1 MYGVTRFSDKGT
13 RALQIENTIFWRRD
27 LHAPAKLSQLPGSS
41 MPTWLHRFILFVAAL
56 ACVGVIGLLG
66 TVLVQTRAEYVQ
78 VQQAELAARERLAEV
93 EARLAEQE
101 VVLDRLRNDPAYL
114 ERVIRSRL
122 GYAKPEEFVFRF
134 SD

>member
-1 MYGVTRFSDKGT
+1 
-13 RALQIENTIFWRRD
+13 
-27 LHAPAKLSQLPGSS
+27 
-41 MPTWLHRFILFVAAL
+41 MPTWLHRLILLVAAL

-66 TVLVQTRAEYVQ
+66 TVLWQTRAEYAQ
-78 VQQAELAARERLAEV
+78 VLQVEAETRQRLAEV
-93 EARLAEQE
+93 EARQAEQE
-101 VVLDRLRNDPAYL
+101 VVLDRLRNDPAYV

>member
-1 MYGVTRFSDKGT
+1 
-13 RALQIENTIFWRRD
+13 
-27 LHAPAKLSQLPGSS
+27 
-41 MPTWLHRFILFVAAL
+41 MPTWLHRLILLVSAL

-66 TVLVQTRAEYVQ
+66 TVLWQTRAEYARVQ
-78 VQQAELAARERLAEV
+78 EVEAQARQRLAEV

-101 VVLDRLRNDPAYL
+101 TILERLRNDPVYV

-134 SD
+134 PD

>member
-1 MYGVTRFSDKGT
+1 
-13 RALQIENTIFWRRD
+13 
-27 LHAPAKLSQLPGSS
+27 
-41 MPTWLHRFILFVAAL
+41 MPTWLHRLILIVSAL
-56 ACVGVIGLLG
+56 ACVGVIGLLA

-78 VQQAELAARERLAEV
+78 VQQAEVAARQRLAEV
-93 EARLAEQE
+93 EARLTEQE
-101 VVLDRLRNDPAYL
+101 IVLERLRNDPAYV